1 MSFDTLKVTEL
12 KKLAEDFGVETE
24 TLKNKADVIAALS
37 EEGVTWS
44 VYQKTLQT
52 IKDIAEEDKIEVL
65 PKFDPKKAQAD
76 GTVLVRM
83 SRDNFRYDIQGQ
95 TFTKEHPFVALQE
108 EQAQK
113 IFDLDPEGFRIA
125 TPREVQEFY
134 N

>member
-12 KKLAEDFGVETE
+12 KKLAEDFGVDTG

-52 IKDIAEEDKIEVL
+52 MKDVSEEDTIEVL
-65 PKFDPKKAQAD
+65 PKFDHKKEQAA

-83 SRDNFRYDIQGQ
+83 TRDNFRYDIQGH
-95 TFTKEHPFVALQE
+95 TFTKEHPFVALTE
-108 EQAQK
+108 AEAQK
-113 IFDLDPEGFRIA
+113 IFDVEEGFRVA
-125 TPREVQEFY
+125 TPKEVQEFY